1 MLTRW
6 KVTRAAF
13 GAVSKLLELQLR
25 GDGDEG
31 NDDGAAPEDDAP
43 FYQQLGVAVRPVVAR
58 SLRALGVEDGDEVV
72 VLKLWHKESDRT
84 PTDLD
89 AGETRVYAAGNLA
102 TVLRLLASQAVLDA
116 ATVLL
121 GAGASKGV
129 ARATDPVSVT
139 IPTGTTFTGTVGGI
153 AAILTTTVPVTCT
166 GTITS
171 GSTTVRAKD

>member
-31 NDDGAAPEDDAP
+31 DDDGAAPEDDAP

-58 SLRALGVEDGDEVV
+58 SLRALGVEDGDEVA
-72 VLKLWHKESDRT
+72 VLKLWDRATT

-102 TVLRLLASQAVLDA
+102 TALRLLASQAVLDA

-139 IPTGTTFTGTVGGI
+139 IPTGTTFTGTVGGSP
-153 AAILTTTVPVTCT
+153 ATLTTTVPVTCT

>member
-31 NDDGAAPEDDAP
+31 DDDGAAPEDDAP

-58 SLRALGVEDGDEVV
+58 SLRALGVEDGDEVA
-72 VLKLWHKESDRT
+72 VLKLWDKVTT

-139 IPTGTTFTGTVGGI
+139 IPTGTTFTGTVGGSP
-153 AAILTTTVPVTCT
+153 ATFTTSAPVTCT